1 MNKTIKTIG
10 RDQYFQL
17 LEKLSIDVEDRL
29 FHQIRSSVKD
39 MDIPVNEEDLGEIV
53 NDVLRTSY
61 FQEFPEI

>member
-10 RDQYFQL
+10 QKNYYNILSSLSDEIQDL
-17 LEKLSIDVEDRL
+17 LYK
-29 FHQIRSSVKD
+29 QIRLEVERL
-39 MDIPVNEEDLGEIV
+39 DIPVNEEDLGEIV

>member
-1 MNKTIKTIG
+1 MNKTIKSIG

-17 LEKLSIDVEDRL
+17 LKSLSIDIEDRL
-29 FHQIRSSVKD
+29 FHQIRQSVKH

-61 FQEFPEI
+61 FK